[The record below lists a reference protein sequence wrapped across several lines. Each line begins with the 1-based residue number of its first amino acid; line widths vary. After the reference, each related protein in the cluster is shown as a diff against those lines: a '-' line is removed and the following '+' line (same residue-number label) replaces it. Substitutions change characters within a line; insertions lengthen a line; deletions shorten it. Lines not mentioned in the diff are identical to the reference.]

1 MTERPSSRRAAAPSP
16 VGAIADPDIEGL
28 GVFYLGRSVEADTGR
43 SGAPLLV
50 DARRFT
56 THAVCVGMTGSGKTG
71 LLIGLVE
78 EAAIDGIPTLIIDPK
93 GDLANILLTFPDL
106 APESFRPWLEEDA
119 ARRDGITI
127 DELAER
133 TARRWREGLE
143 ASGQSA
149 ARIGKLRD
157 AVDMAVYTPGSRSGR
172 PLAMLQSLDPPAG
185 DDDPEARRDRIDSLV
200 AGILALAGIDGEP
213 GRSREHVLLASIVD
227 ALWRSGQRIDFATLV
242 RSIPAP
248 PLERVG
254 FLDLENFYPAGERFQ
269 LASRLNT
276 VAAAPGFDAWLQ
288 GEPLDVGR
296 LLWTETGRPRVS
308 VISIAHLSDAQRMAF
323 VTLLAGQVVSW
334 MRSQGGTSS
343 LKALFMMDEVFGYM
357 PPTANPPSKGPIL
370 TLLKQAR
377 AFGLGV
383 VLATQNPVDL
393 DYKGL
398 SNAGTWFLGRL
409 QTARDKARVL
419 DGLEGAA
426 SSTGRGFDRGRL
438 DRLLSGLEQRMFLMH
453 SVHEDAETV
462 FQTRWTL
469 SYLRGPLLREEIR
482 RLTAGGTPPAMHGGQ
497 GAGPLA
503 ERPLAEPL
511 AVEMAGAD
519 EGGGATGS
527 AGGLAAGRPLLPPG
541 VREVFLAP
549 PAAGAAGGAVRYQ
562 PSILGRARVRYSK
575 STARIEV
582 DREVICIAP
591 ASDQLGE
598 SAWDQGSTLPE
609 PPEVEMAPRPGAF
622 APLPACLAG
631 PRGYTTLATS
641 LKAHLARTSR
651 LTVWRAPALDVVS
664 RPGEAEADFRVR
676 IAQQAREWR
685 DAELDRVRSRYAARL
700 GSLDDKIDRA
710 RQKVERERAEAK
722 NKSMQTYVSI
732 GTAVLSA
739 ILGRKV
745 ANSTTVGRA
754 ATSMRSAS
762 RAARQQSDVAHAEES
777 LGVLEEKR
785 QALADEIDEALET
798 VRAEASPDRLRLEPI
813 EVPAKKTDIA
823 VDEVVL
829 AWVPSVS
836 APQRPRFG
844 GAW

>member
-1 MTERPSSRRAAAPSP
+1 MTERKSARRAPAAATEQA
-16 VGAIADPDIEGL
+16 GAGPDIEGL
-28 GVFYLGRSVEADTGR
+28 GVFYLGRSLDTETGR
-43 SGAPLLV
+43 PGPPLLV

-106 APESFRPWLEEDA
+106 APDSFRPWLEEDA
-119 ARRDGITI
+119 ARRDGITM
-127 DELAER
+127 DELAAR

-143 ASGQSA
+143 SSGQSA
-149 ARIGKLRD
+149 ERIGRLRA

-172 PLAMLQSLDPPAG
+172 PLAMLQSLDPPEG
-185 DDDPEARRDRIDSLV
+185 DDDPESRRDRIDSLV

-242 RSIPAP
+242 RAIPAP

-254 FLDLENFYPAGERFQ
+254 FLDLENFYPAGDRFQ

-276 VAAAPGFDAWLQ
+276 VAAAPGFEAWLQ
-288 GEPLDVGR
+288 GEPLDIDR
-296 LLWTETGRPRVS
+296 LLWTAAGRPRVS

-323 VTLLAGQVVSW
+323 VTLLTGQIVSW
-334 MRSQGGTSS
+334 MRGQGGTSS
-343 LKALFMMDEVFGYM
+343 LKALFLMDEVFGYM
-357 PPTANPPSKGPIL
+357 PPTANPPSKGPLL

-426 SSTGRGFDRGRL
+426 SSAGRGFDRGRL

-453 SVHEDAETV
+453 SVHEEAETV

-482 RLTAGGTPPAMHGGQ
+482 RLTA
-497 GAGPLA
+497 AGPDSA
-503 ERPLAEPL
+503 PPSVGRQPVERPLVEPVE
-511 AVEMAGAD
+511 VEMD
-519 EGGGATGS
+519 RS
-527 AGGLAAGRPLLPPG
+527 GGLALGAGRPLLPPG

-549 PAAGAAGGAVRYQ
+549 RAGAPVAPDGLLRYH
-562 PSILGRARVRYSK
+562 PAILGRARVRYAKAS
-575 STARIEV
+575 ARMEV

-598 SAWDQGSTLPE
+598 SAWDQGEVLPE
-609 PPEVEMAPRPGAF
+609 APEVEMAPRPATF
-622 APLPACLAG
+622 APLPASLAG
-631 PRGYTTLATS
+631 PRGYATLATS
-641 LKAHLARTSR
+641 LKAHLGRTSR
-651 LTVWRAPALDVVS
+651 LTVWRAPALDAVS
-664 RPGEAEADFRVR
+664 RPGETEAEFRVR

-685 DAELDRVRSRYAARL
+685 DGELDRVRTRYATRL
-700 GSLDDKIDRA
+700 SSLDDKIARA
-710 RQKVERERAEAK
+710 RQKVEREKAEAK
-722 NKSMQTYVSI
+722 NQSMQTYVSI

-745 ANSTTVGRA
+745 ASSTNVGRA

-762 RAARQQSDVAHAEES
+762 RAARQQADVAQAEES
-777 LGVLEEKR
+777 LGSLEEKR
-785 QALADEIDEALET
+785 QALADEIDVALAE
-798 VRAEASPDRLRLEPI
+798 VRGEASPERMRLEPI
-813 EVPAKKTDIA
+813 EIPARKTDIA

-829 AWVPSVS
+829 AWVPAVVT
-836 APQRPRFG
+836 PPRQRFG
-844 GAW
+844 NAW